1 VVVALFLRT
10 TRCIISTTAYFKYF
24 IPSLSVARMAQTF
37 HNLQDT
43 SYDRFTQK
51 LSSEPI
57 FSRCIISTTAY
68 FKYFTLSVCRTYGAD
83 IQQLTVY
90 HPWSVRTEAVF

>member
-1 VVVALFLRT
+1 MLWQCSSLRSATVTSVVVASFLRT
-10 TRCIISTTAYFKYF
+10 TRCITSTTAYFKYF

-37 HNLQDT
+37 NNSQYT

-57 FSRCIISTTAY
+57 FSQRD
-68 FKYFTLSVCRTYGAD
+68 LSHWIDRLA
-83 IQQLTVY
+83 L
-90 HPWSVRTEAVF
+90 

>member
-1 VVVALFLRT
+1 MLLQCSSLRSATVTSVVVALFLRT
-10 TRCIISTTAYFKYF
+10 TRCIISTTAYFMYF

-37 HNLQDT
+37 HNLQYT

-57 FSRCIISTTAY
+57 FSQRD
-68 FKYFTLSVCRTYGAD
+68 LSHWIDHLA
-83 IQQLTVY
+83 L
-90 HPWSVRTEAVF
+90 